1 VSARGRLDDRRLR
14 DVLLVALT
22 VSTGSVDAVSWFG
35 LGKVFSAFMTGNFA
49 FLGFRAAGVPGP
61 SVPRVVA
68 SLVAFGIGAFVAA
81 RIVEPTRDSGTVW
94 PRRVTVALGGVVAA
108 QVAFLTV
115 WVGVDGHPSSGVGHL
130 LIAISALAM
139 GMQTSAVFSLGVRAV
154 FTTATTATW
163 AVLMGDL
170 SRSSS
175 SSGET
180 RRLAAVI
187 VGLFV
192 GAVAG
197 AFLFA
202 HARVWAPVL
211 PLAVSSLVVAVAA
224 FAPRARELTVPPGVT
239 VRSDS
244 PDGQSF
250 PGR

>member
-1 VSARGRLDDRRLR
+1 VSATGQLGDRRLR

-22 VSTGSVDAVSWFG
+22 VSTGAVDAVSWFG

-49 FLGFRAAGVPGP
+49 FLGFRTAGAAGP
-61 SVPRVVA
+61 SVPRVLA
-68 SLVAFGIGAFVAA
+68 ALAAFGVGAFVAA
-81 RIVEPTRDSGTVW
+81 RIVEPTRNSGMVW

-108 QVAFLTV
+108 EVAFLAV
-115 WVGVDGHPSSGVGHL
+115 WVGVDGHPSTGVGHL

-139 GMQTSAVFSLGVRAV
+139 GMQTAAVFSLGVRAV

-170 SRSSS
+170 SSSS
-175 SSGET
+175 SRGES

-187 VGLFV
+187 VGLLA

-202 HARVWAPVL
+202 HARDWAPVL
-211 PLAVSSLVVAVAA
+211 PLAVSSVVVAVAA
-224 FAPRARELTVPPGVT
+224 FAPRARKLPMPSVPAH
-239 VRSDS
+239 
-244 PDGQSF
+244 
-250 PGR
+250 